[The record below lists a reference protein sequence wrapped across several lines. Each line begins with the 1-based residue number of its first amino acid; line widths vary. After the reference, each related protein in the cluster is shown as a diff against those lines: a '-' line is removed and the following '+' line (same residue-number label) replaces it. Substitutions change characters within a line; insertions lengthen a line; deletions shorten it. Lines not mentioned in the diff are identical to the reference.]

1 MTEQTQIDRI
11 EVREPE
17 GTEPARPAPPLTPRG
32 IGHEARAAVMVWRRE
47 MIRFRNDRARMF
59 TMLLQPLLF
68 LFVMGTGLSSVVNTG
83 GGLDFRTFLFPG
95 VLAMSV
101 LFSAAFAG
109 ISLVWDREFG
119 FLREMLVAP
128 VSKASIIIGKC
139 LGGATT
145 ATLQSLV
152 LLALAGLVGVP
163 YQPVLL
169 LTLLALLFLGAFM
182 LTAMGVLLSSRIK
195 QIQAAMP
202 ASQLIIMPMMFL
214 SGALFPMAHLPN
226 WLALL
231 TKVNP
236 LTYVVQPMRA
246 TIFNHIDVPPAARA
260 AFNPVITWGGWPVP
274 LGLQVLVAAAVTVVI
289 LSVCV
294 ALFDRTD

>member
-1 MTEQTQIDRI
+1 MTTY
-11 EVREPE
+11 
-17 GTEPARPAPPLTPRG
+17 APPSRLAAGGLR
-32 IGHEARAAVMVWRRE
+32 HEARATAMVWRRE
-47 MIRFRNDRARMF
+47 MIRFHRDRARMF
-59 TMLLQPLLF
+59 VMLLQPLLF
-68 LFVMGTGLSSVVNTG
+68 LFVMGTGLSSVVDTG
-83 GGLDFRTFLFPG
+83 GDVDFRTFLFPG

-128 VSKASIIIGKC
+128 VSRSAIIVGKC

-145 ATLQSLV
+145 ATLQSVV

-163 YQPVLL
+163 YHPGLMLQ
-169 LTLLALLFLGAFM
+169 LLALLFVGAFM
-182 LTAMGVLLSSRIK
+182 LTAMGVLLSARIK

-214 SGALFPMAHLPN
+214 SGALFPMANLPG
-226 WLALL
+226 WLALA
-231 TKVNP
+231 TKLNP

-246 TIFNHIDVPPAARA
+246 ALFHHLELSAGTWAALD
-260 AFNPVITWGGWPVP
+260 PGITWLGWSVP
-274 LGLQVLVAAAVTVVI
+274 GAVQVLVA
-289 LSVCV
+289 V
-294 ALFDRTD
+294 ACTGIVLGASIVAFDRTG

>member
-1 MTEQTQIDRI
+1 MTNQTEITRT
-11 EVREPE
+11 ETTVLEP
-17 GTEPARPAPPLTPRG
+17 PRQPAPALTPQG
-32 IGHEARAAVMVWRRE
+32 IGHEARAALMVWRRE
-47 MIRFRNDRARMF
+47 MIRFRNDRARVLA
-59 TMLLQPLLF
+59 MLLQPLLF

-128 VSKASIIIGKC
+128 VGKAAIIIGKC

-145 ATLQSLV
+145 ATLQSVV
-152 LLALAGLVGVP
+152 LLVLAGLVGVP
-163 YQPVLL
+163 YHPVLM
-169 LTLLALLFLGAFM
+169 LTLLALLFVGAFM

-214 SGALFPMAHLPN
+214 SGALFPMANLPG
-226 WLALL
+226 WLAVL
-231 TKVNP
+231 TKINP

-246 TIFNHIDVPPAARA
+246 AIFHQINVPAPALAR
-260 AFNPVITWGGWPVP
+260 FNPAITWGGWQVP
-274 LGLQVLVAAAVTVVI
+274 LGMQVLVAVAVTIGV
-289 LSVCV
+289 LTACV